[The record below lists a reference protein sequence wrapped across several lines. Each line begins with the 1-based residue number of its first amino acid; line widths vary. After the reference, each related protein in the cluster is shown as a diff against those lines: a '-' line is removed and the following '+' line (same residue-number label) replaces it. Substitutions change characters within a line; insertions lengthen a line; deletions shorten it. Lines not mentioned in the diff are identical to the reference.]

1 MLLQE
6 DQSNRLQY
14 SQPIKLYLIS
24 KNDLKTMSIQLSS
37 FTVVLVIFI
46 ILFHILY
53 TLSTCISGSYF
64 YFIYCIPCLHV
75 YQGPIFIY
83 ILYTLS
89 TCISGSYFYLYIV
102 YPVYMYISIL
112 FLFIY
117 CIPCLHVYQGP
128 MVPLWLNLIIWWQ
141 KLNHIACG
149 TIGSEYTYGQSCV

>member
-53 TLSTCISGSYF
+53 TLSTCISGFYF
-64 YFIYCIPCLHV
+64 YLYIVYPVYMYIRVLFLFIYCIPCLHV

-83 ILYTLS
+83 ILYILS
-89 TCISGSYFYLYIV
+89 TCISASYFYLYIV
-102 YPVYMYISIL
+102 YPVYMYIR
-112 FLFIY
+112 
-117 CIPCLHVYQGP
+117 V
-128 MVPLWLNLIIWWQ
+128 LWY
-141 KLNHIACG
+141 HCG
-149 TIGSEYTYGQSCV
+149 